1 MVPLLFV
8 CIHLADESASIITFL
23 KRLEFL
29 GYPYLK
35 NSIRQFLMAA
45 NKVSSRSGIT
55 EIFELKRA
63 DVFHSSFLTLLSRS

>member
-1 MVPLLFV
+1 MVPLLFA
-8 CIHLADESASIITFL
+8 CIHLTDESSSIITFL

-29 GYPYLK
+29 RYPYLK
-35 NSIRQFLMAA
+35 NSIRQFLMAG

-55 EIFELKRA
+55 EILKFKRA